1 MARNTRSSTGET
13 RPVVARL
20 APTRKA
26 ARPEPPTG
34 MSVTFHPAVLHSRVR
49 HRGDPGLVIPYIGR
63 NDLTEK

>member
-20 APTRKA
+20 APTTKA
-26 ARPEPPTG
+26 ARPIPPAG
-34 MSVTFHPAVLHSRVR
+34 MSVTFHPAVLHSRIG
-49 HRGDPGLVIPYIGR
+49 HRSDPGVVIPYLGR